1 MLLGFTTKLKLN
13 NQQRTKLAQHA
24 GYNRWL
30 WNKALDWWDAAYTEG
45 LKPTANKLKKFYT
58 NHVKPNYPWQQK
70 LSSRV
75 YQYCFQDLDNAFK
88 RFFAGAGYPNR
99 KKKFVDDSFTI
110 DNCGK
115 LIPVGGVRTKLPFIG
130 WVSTRE
136 PLPDC
141 QTKKVTL
148 SYRAGDWYISFAY
161 EQTRDVPV
169 KSETLVGVDLGV
181 KVLAT
186 LSNGEVFAN
195 LAAYRLASGKLKRLQ
210 RALSRKLPG
219 SANRHKARLKVAKM
233 HLTVAN
239 IRKDYLHK
247 LTSYLAKNF
256 ETVVI
261 EDLNISGMLA
271 NHKLAKS
278 IADLGLYEFR
288 RQLEY
293 KCKLYDTRLVVAD
306 RWFPSSKTCS
316 NCGCVKDSLLLSERV
331 FDCVDCGYSIDRD
344 LNAAINLSHCGFG
357 KSPSRGGVSPGE
369 DSPGEPPSSGVS
381 NWGRL
386 APECLLTVNSSH
398 APDEVG
404 SKLQCP
410 DMSGIVSVL

>member
-30 WNKALDWWDAAYTEG
+30 WNRALDWWSNAYKEG

-58 NHVKPNYPWQQK
+58 NQVKPNYPWQSQ

-88 RFFAGAGYPNR
+88 RFFKGAGYPNR
-99 KKKFVDDSFTI
+99 KKKFVNDSFTI

-115 LIPVGGVRTKLPFIG
+115 LIPIGGVRTKLPFIG
-130 WVSTRE
+130 WVSTHE

-141 QTKKVTL
+141 QTLKATL
-148 SYRAGDWYISFAY
+148 SYQAGDWYISFAY
-161 EQTRDVPV
+161 EQTR
-169 KSETLVGVDLGV
+169 TIAARTQTTVGVDLGI
-181 KVLAT
+181 KTLAT

-195 LAAYRLASGKLKRLQ
+195 LQAYRDAECKLKRLQ
-210 RALSRKLPG
+210 RSLSRKHKG
-219 SANRHKARLKVAKM
+219 SANRHQARLKVAKM
-233 HLTVAN
+233 HSTVAH
-239 IRKDYLHK
+239 IRQDYLHK

-293 KCKLYDTRLVVAD
+293 KCKLYNTRLLVAD

-316 NCGCVKDSLLLSERV
+316 NCGSVKDSLLLSERV
-331 FDCVDCGYSIDRD
+331 YKCNDCGCSIDRD
-344 LNAAINLSHCGFG
+344 LNAAINLS
-357 KSPSRGGVSPGE
+357 
-369 DSPGEPPSSGVS
+369 
-381 NWGRL
+381 RL
-386 APECLLTVNSSH
+386 GTACSWMP
-398 APDEVG
+398 ADG
-404 SKLQCP
+404 
-410 DMSGIVSVL
+410 